1 MEGTAMPLI
10 TSSTAQWVNVRQ
22 MASDASVAEGGAA
35 IPAGTRLLIQN
46 QGQARAFVKESATA
60 PVPED
65 NTGRWVEIGDEV
77 ENKNTAL
84 EPFMRCSPGG
94 VRAFVQV
101 KS

>member
-1 MEGTAMPLI
+1 MPLI
-10 TSSTAQWVNVRQ
+10 VSSNAQWVNVRQ
-22 MASDASVAEGGAA
+22 MASDAAVAEGGAP

-46 QGQARAFVKESATA
+46 QAGSRAFVKEAAVA
-60 PVPED
+60 PDPTD

-77 ENKNTAL
+77 ENKNITL